1 MHETMLEAFAQ
12 KEPRGHCAEA
22 VEPAAQYAPAEHAVM
37 LEAVEQKEPSGHCA
51 EAVEPAGQ

>member
-1 MHETMLEAFAQ
+1 MLEAFAQ